1 MKTIILGIS
10 LLMSVPFYAHTNRQ
24 QVDKTNSSITSVLV
38 EKGDNP
44 KATCTAEQETIDQ
57 ILIDRQITE
66 SAEESA
72 APLRIDYTIWDKMA
86 DDQAIVEQASINEVQ
101 PLKSNLIK
109 NHLVK
114 HKKHHHLPVKFSKTI
129 KN

>member
-10 LLMSVPFYAHTNRQ
+10 LLMSVPFYAHTNSQ
-24 QVDKTNSSITSVLV
+24 QAKQINSSSTSVLE

-44 KATCTAEQETIDQ
+44 KVTCKSEEETIAQ
-57 ILIDRQITE
+57 IMIDRQITE

-72 APLRIDYTIWDKMA
+72 APLRIDYTVWDKMA
-86 DDQAIVEQASINEVQ
+86 DDQAIVEQAAANEVH
-101 PLKSNLIK
+101 PLHANLVKI
-109 NHLVK
+109 HLVK